1 MIFIVDAQ
9 LPPALVDWLRA
20 QGHDADHVSTLLS
33 VDAPDDAIW
42 RLARSERRIILTK
55 DRDFALWAADRRQ
68 GPQIVWLR
76 LGNATR
82 RALLDWLQPKWPQ
95 VEQHLSEGVHLIEVR
110 A

>member
-1 MIFIVDAQ
+1 MIFIVAAQ

-20 QGHDADHVSTLLS
+20 QGHDADHVSTLLR
-33 VDAPDDAIW
+33 VDAPDDTIW
-42 RLARSERRIILTK
+42 RLAR
-55 DRDFALWAADRRQ
+55 
-68 GPQIVWLR
+68 
-76 LGNATR
+76 GNATR